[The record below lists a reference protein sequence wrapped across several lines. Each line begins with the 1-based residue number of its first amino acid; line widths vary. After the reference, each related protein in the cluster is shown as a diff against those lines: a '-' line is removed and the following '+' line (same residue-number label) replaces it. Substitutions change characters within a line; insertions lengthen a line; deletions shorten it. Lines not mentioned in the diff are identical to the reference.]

1 MAGVGLRCGCV
12 LPALDR
18 TIGLRL
24 CAPTLTLTLPSEF
37 VLTNRRLFLIGISAL
52 ALSACT
58 TTSRRSPGDG
68 RVVIQVDE
76 PWATYYAAKTDEPF
90 PVPAIDLRRVPQ
102 QFWRQEVD
110 YVTRH
115 APGTIVVDTSAR
127 FLYLVGSN
135 GRALRYGVGVGREEG
150 LNFRGTAT
158 IARKAE
164 WPRWTPTANM
174 IKTQPERYGP
184 VAAGLP
190 GGPGNPLGPRA
201 LYLYRNGKD
210 THFRLHG
217 TLEPYTIGQ
226 QVSSGCIRLIN
237 QDIIDLHSR
246 VPAGTKVVVEG

>member
-1 MAGVGLRCGCV
+1 MPPQDSIARE
-12 LPALDR
+12 LP
-18 TIGLRL
+18 
-24 CAPTLTLTLPSEF
+24 LTS
-37 VLTNRRLFLIGISAL
+37 RRLFLAGISAL

-58 TTSRRSPGDG
+58 TTGRRPRADG
-68 RVVIQVDE
+68 SVVIQVDE

-110 YVTRH
+110 YPTSH
-115 APGTIVVDTSAR
+115 APGTIVVNTSQR

-150 LNFRGTAT
+150 LNFRGNAT

-190 GGPGNPLGPRA
+190 GGLNNPLGPRA

-246 VPAGTKVVVEG
+246 VPTGTKVIVES